1 MSTLSFLNRQPVVDN
16 LRNTE
21 PVDRRAFLNLA
32 AAGCIAGATSLAGSA
47 NPAISATA
55 ASTDSHGRHRI
66 ACSLPA
72 SDTRRWAWT
81 IDDGVSS
88 HSISTYVDHA
98 LRDPSIKYTYF
109 VTSMYS
115 SWRQNAKG
123 LRELIGRGQVQLAN
137 HTRSHPDLRTLTSH
151 GIQKQ
156 LLDCQKFLEDEFGSA
171 GSTFWRPPYGYFDSR
186 VLAAAAD
193 AGFTTPVMW
202 MGTFGTDSGR
212 VPIQTVYSDI
222 KQWVQNGR
230 IVIDHANYPLAA
242 DHFDQVMSIIKPKG
256 LQMATLAEAFPDY

>member
-1 MSTLSFLNRQPVVDN
+1 M
-16 LRNTE
+16 
-21 PVDRRAFLNLA
+21 DRRAFLNLA
-32 AAGCIAGATSLAGSA
+32 AAGFIGGATSLASSST
-47 NPAISATA
+47 SATA
-55 ASTDSHGRHRI
+55 ATDSHGRHRI
-66 ACSLPA
+66 AYRLPA
-72 SDTRRWAWT
+72 SDSRRWAWT

-88 HSISTYVDHA
+88 HSISSYVDHA

-137 HTRSHPDLRTLTSH
+137 HTRTHPDLRSLTNH

-156 LLDCQKFLEDEFGSA
+156 LLDCQKFLEDEFGVTS
-171 GSTFWRPPYGYFDSR
+171 SPFWRPPYGYFDAR

-193 AGFTTPVMW
+193 AGFTAPVMW

-242 DHFDQVMSIIKPKG
+242 DHFDQVMTIIRPKG
-256 LQMATLAEAFPDY
+256 LEMVTLTEAFPDY